1 MKNKNYLK
9 KIIMLLVIAS
19 LSVTCFGCN
28 KNPDS
33 NSNNN
38 NSEEDMPQETLSLE
52 DAKWDLTFIHDVDSE
67 ADSTESKEDAKEND
81 ATTDTSNTDN
91 NSSDSAKSSTAVTPD
106 KPVAVTEHVEVTDN
120 AGQPVTDSA
129 GTVQTEVVTVTE
141 QVKVTDNAGQ
151 PVTDSAGTVQTEVV
165 NVTEPPATEKAT
177 QPTEAVA
184 YTPSYDICKSYWLDM
199 SENGD
204 FFFEGEFLIIE
215 FEVNENIPD
224 GNYPVRIKS
233 TDIASWDLVKWE
245 PVCIDGEVAVNS
257 NITSQQNAGDDF
269 TLKVDSVSAK
279 QGEKATVA
287 IDLSN
292 NPGFCGFVLEIEY
305 DKSAMKIVS
314 TSAGADFDGAVNYL
328 N

>member
-28 KNPDS
+28 KNPDNN
-33 NSNNN
+33 NSNN

-129 GTVQTEVVTVTE
+129 G
-141 QVKVTDNAGQ
+141 A
-151 PVTDSAGTVQTEVV
+151 VQTEVV